1 MKYLVT
7 NPAAQRNLAAIRQ
20 NSDQRGRRNL
30 ARFQSQRTQQFLK
43 AKHGRKK

>member
-1 MKYLVT
+1 MKYLAT

-30 ARFQSQRTQQFLK
+30 ARFQSRRTQQLLK
-43 AKHGRKK
+43 VKNGTKK